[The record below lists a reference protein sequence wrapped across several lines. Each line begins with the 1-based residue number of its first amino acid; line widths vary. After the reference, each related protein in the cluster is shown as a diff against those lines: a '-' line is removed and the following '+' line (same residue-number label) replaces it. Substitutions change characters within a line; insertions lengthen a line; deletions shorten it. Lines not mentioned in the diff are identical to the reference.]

1 MVLILVL
8 VLLFTLYFALILDLI
23 ADLWYQL
30 VPGLVFNFLCG
41 PIFNISLDFILTFN
55 AAILFTLVLAIMAF
69 RSLLFI
75 VVIFSSRLF
84 IFIILFNR
92 LGVIWELRSR
102 CGFCGISMDGP
113 NASPRTAYEL
123 VTWELSYFIVNY
135 KDEIAMM
142 PSDDEIRLEACR
154 IILASEVSCS
164 RGMGIS
170 AESSW
175 SRDLLMASEE
185 ISRQAQ
191 FAPLRLRAENRLC
204 VLKINGKDN
213 LFRQCPLEQQLN
225 DFLRDRASPDC
236 TDSELQL
243 ECCHIVSRI
252 EDASIS
258 PSEFIA
264 NWLLKLITSS
274 TGCAINGKRL
284 WLDCP
289 ALAVR
294 GQQPYDIAANERG
307 HDTSLTTSLKDSQHV
322 MENTL
327 FLHDFNWYRRLTQ
340 ELTRFVKSTM
350 SSHNPS
356 SHVPTDAEIQH
367 QARWIVFDK

>member
-1 MVLILVL
+1 
-8 VLLFTLYFALILDLI
+8 
-23 ADLWYQL
+23 
-30 VPGLVFNFLCG
+30 
-41 PIFNISLDFILTFN
+41 
-55 AAILFTLVLAIMAF
+55 
-69 RSLLFI
+69 
-75 VVIFSSRLF
+75 
-84 IFIILFNR
+84 
-92 LGVIWELRSR
+92 
-102 CGFCGISMDGP
+102 MDGP

-367 QARWIVFDK
+367 QARWIVFDNDDPWNQTAADNNEWLQDFKRSVGIFPSLPDGEIITSEMWWSSTIFEATFKGGLTHWDNDTMVVVAP